1 MRNDSAKHILSTAAA
16 AVCALAMTVGLAAC
30 SGSGDAKA
38 SASTSASPSSTASS
52 SSSSSLVQMTGIK
65 ASGEVGKKPTVTFDS
80 TPYTVP
86 DGGYAILQE
95 GNGETLE
102 EGDRICMQSVAISAK
117 TGAEIY
123 SSWENG
129 TPDCAAVL
137 DSSQLRS
144 GLLDVFKGQKV
155 GMLIAMGVNDS
166 SATDDAQ
173 KSYVMASTVVSKSRD
188 LTRAEG
194 DAVTD
199 VPSNLPKVTL
209 DGNGKPSIDI
219 NGYQSDGTLVAQ
231 PLIKGK
237 GAQVTSS
244 STVVVKYTGWLLD
257 GTQFDSSWDRN
268 TTFQASMSG
277 GVVTG
282 WIEGLT
288 GQTVGSQVLLVVP
301 PDKGYGSTAQGS
313 IPANSTL
320 VFVVDILAAY

>member
-1 MRNDSAKHILSTAAA
+1 MRYDSAKHILSTAAA

-30 SGSGDAKA
+30 GGSGNTTA
-38 SASTSASPSSTASS
+38 SASGSSSAAPSS
-52 SSSSSLVQMTGIK
+52 SSASSSLVKMTGIK
-65 ASGEVGKKPTVTFDS
+65 ASGEVGQKPTITFDS

-95 GNGETLE
+95 GNGDTLE

-123 SSWENG
+123 SSWENA

-155 GMLIAMGVNDS
+155 GMLIAMGVNDTT
-166 SATDDAQ
+166 ATDDAQ

-244 STVVVKYTGWLLD
+244 STAVVKYTGWLLD
-257 GTQFDSSWDRN
+257 GTQFDSSWDKN
-268 TTFQASMSG
+268 TTFNASMSG
-277 GVVTG
+277 GVFTG
-282 WIEGLT
+282 WTEGLT